1 MNLGRRRFLQTAA
14 LGAGLMGRGKLI
26 RAFTL
31 PGQGENSSQVP
42 GVVVSHSPASTGIY
56 LSSPSLVILPDGR
69 YCATCDEFG
78 PGSTERTSGVT
89 RVFISVDRGQTW
101 QPLPKVQPAFWSTQI
116 VHRQALYLISS
127 SNSGENSRLVIR
139 KSSDWG
145 QTWSAPTGPENGL
158 LRPAVPVQ
166 TNAGSATIC
175 LGRLWFG
182 SVFDLL
188 GPHGWGTSFRFFV
201 MSAPLKADLLND
213 SSWTYSTPIVSNPT
227 FLQGEFHGLVEGTI
241 TTGPAGMPV
250 TLYRVDS
257 PDPQEKALVARPCR
271 DGTILGFDSLKDF
284 INFPG
289 GCKKFIVRYDRASK
303 LYWSLSNWVPKR
315 HAGLRPDRTRNTL
328 ALISSPDLY
337 RWTIRTVV
345 LHHPEVKFHA
355 FQYVD
360 FQFDGNDMIA
370 LSRTAYDDGLGG
382 ANSFHNANFI
392 TFHRFQNFRDLAPKD
407 APDGLADEILQ
418 GNKGGSAEL

>member
-1 MNLGRRRFLQTAA
+1 
-14 LGAGLMGRGKLI
+14 MGGGKLT
-26 RAFTL
+26 RAFPF
-31 PGQGENSSQVP
+31 PGGGEDFSKVP
-42 GVVVSHSPASTGIY
+42 GLVVSYSPASTGIY

-89 RVFISVDRGQTW
+89 RVFISRDRGQTW
-101 QPLPKVQPAFWSTQI
+101 EALPKVQPAFWSTLF
-116 VHRQALYLISS
+116 VHRQTLYLIGST
-127 SNSGENSRLVIR
+127 NSGENSRLFMR
-139 KSSDWG
+139 KSPDWG
-145 QTWSAPTGPENGL
+145 QTWTTPTDPEHGL
-158 LRPAVPVQ
+158 LRPDVPVQ
-166 TNAGSATIC
+166 TNAGSITIC
-175 LGRLWFG
+175 HDRLWFG

-201 MSAPLKADLLND
+201 ISAPLKADLLRD
-213 SSWTYSTPIVSNPT
+213 SSWTYSTPVVYNPI
-227 FLQGEFHGLVEGTI
+227 FLQGAFHGLVEGTI
-241 TTGPAGMPV
+241 TTGPSGSPV
-250 TLYRVDS
+250 TLYRVDDR
-257 PDPQEKALVARPCR
+257 DPQEKALIARPSG
-271 DGTILGFDSLKDF
+271 DGKILGFDPLKDF

-315 HAGLRPDRTRNTL
+315 HTGFNPERTRNTL
-328 ALISSPDLY
+328 GLIGSPDLY
-337 RWTIRTVV
+337 HWTIRTVV
-345 LHHPEVKFHA
+345 LHHPEVNFHA

-360 FQFDGNDMIA
+360 FQFDGNDLIA

-392 TFHRFQNFRDLAPKD
+392 TFHRFQGFRDLTPKD

-418 GNKGGSAEL
+418 GNAGG